1 MLEKLNSS
9 ELMKR
14 DRLDRVWIMCVVDT
28 IRDALVPRMKKI
40 SLRKKLQRVQRR

>member
-1 MLEKLNSS
+1 MLEKLNDS

-14 DRLDRVWIMCVVDT
+14 DRLDRAWRMCVVDL
-28 IRDALVPRMKKI
+28 IRDALMPRMKKR